1 MYGKQGYQF
10 VGHLANAKPTSRLVP
25 GFYRGR
31 IGVIVTPSFV
41 VITPANHK
49 QNVILRID
57 LTQATLFKFSQR
69 HFKPYNESCAKN
81 KKKNVI
87 KFRFYYLL

>member
-41 VITPANHK
+41 VITPTNHK
-49 QNVILRID
+49 QNVILRIGLNTSD
-57 LTQATLFKFSQR
+57 TL
-69 HFKPYNESCAKN
+69 
-81 KKKNVI
+81 
-87 KFRFYYLL
+87 